1 MAIFFLLLL
10 VLFYLA
16 IPAGIIALSVYLFTV
31 GTKAAVF
38 ASGFVAALF
47 ILYIVL
53 MIKAHTFK
61 ENF

>member
-38 ASGFVAALF
+38 ASGFVTALF

-53 MIKAHTFK
+53 IIKAHTFK